1 MQPSSPTYAS
11 ACHSRPFPLS
21 SGLKVHMGTLP
32 SSLHPSKSPLPSPWI
47 PPSLWSAP
55 SASRLSLPAC
65 SVSLCAALAFGGA
78 ARNAFALPCLSA
90 CSFRCVSLRFL
101 QPGMWER
108 GRGFTASGQSRGLP
122 PAPGGLGVPALV
134 QGISAA
140 AVRSQE
146 SEMLRGLFQARTR
159 RGGKGKGA
167 DGKGN

>member
-65 SVSLCAALAFGGA
+65 SVSLCAALVFGGA

-108 GRGFTASGQSRGLP
+108 GKRVHGFGSEQGFAPRSRWVGSSCSGSGNFCSTCAESGVRDAKRAFPGQDKEGRERKRG
-122 PAPGGLGVPALV
+122 
-134 QGISAA
+134 
-140 AVRSQE
+140 
-146 SEMLRGLFQARTR
+146 
-159 RGGKGKGA
+159 
-167 DGKGN
+167 